1 MEVTQNNK
9 QKKQKQPSGS
19 ASAKNGGKGIGIL
32 MILLCIVSFAAVGY
46 SMIYSIQK
54 QYESELDS
62 DYESMANS
70 MYSVRNL
77 ISFED
82 SLQESY
88 DSFDL
93 NEAKIFTQVA
103 KQYFEFTGISE
114 KTLSDYAYRMQDC
127 SIFYYPE
134 EGKAVSS
141 ENAGE
146 FMLGKSQMRM
156 LKTTGTMETDDYD
169 YTAVRLDGGW
179 LCIQWE
185 DAQSLYNVD
194 FEQIL
199 DTCPYELCIYENA
212 TGKKLVSSSE
222 DSYDFLNESLA
233 VFDNKRT
240 GHESEGIQAGTFDS
254 DSKMSGVYFE
264 KIRLL
269 NRYSVFVYVPL
280 KRVLI
285 DSAKKVAPGF
295 CLMAVCFIFIW
306 IGAFSLRKKGAAVRD
321 RAQCIRLGW
330 KHYIN
335 IPVARHVMLLLLVGV
350 IVMTSIS
357 AYLPLL
363 NSYTSHNNKMS
374 KNLNALVGEMQLSD
388 SEWDK
393 MESIFREL
401 VTDRVTMI
409 GDMMDMEGDLFSEE
423 ELTELTHSLDLV
435 DTVVYDENGVAVM
448 STDGYVGY
456 KLSSNPDDDEY
467 ILWNLLKQAD
477 TSIMREYSNGD
488 GFFAA
493 VRRTD
498 APGLIC
504 ATLTDHALKSIKE
517 QTDVSRALLRVSTD
531 SYAKMYAS
539 ASDPDKLMWA
549 TASSDKVRSIQ
560 NDLPKKALLNSY
572 SGTNKIGGTDYYI
585 NTITDDNHIF
595 MSVERSGVFTEDSKV
610 MLAWIVP
617 EMLIIS
623 LIILCFSCVYRG
635 EREWLD
641 EKPEKRLFERLSREE
656 KDSASEDERVLNSS
670 MKKTLMRFLKL
681 VFVLLMITYFA
692 DMLFSESPV
701 SSYLFSHQW
710 EHKVGIFSL
719 TTILL
724 SAAFAFIGVTLL
736 RTLLRALS
744 GKMDARIATI
754 GNLIISIIRFVLII
768 VVIIYSLYQIGV
780 DTSVILTSAGVLS
793 LIIGYGSQS
802 VVSDLVSGI
811 FLITE
816 DQMRVGETLVL
827 DGFRGEVQ
835 RIGLRTT
842 TLKHYASVKVIN
854 NSKMVGFYNMSRDT
868 NAVRWELS
876 FPIEQDPE
884 QVKSLIMD
892 NKERFQKACKGN
904 IIAGPIYIGIAEG
917 FTDHVGHAHYTM
929 QFLFVTDME
938 EWNSVRKRSFDTA
951 YKIMLENGIK
961 PSGGEKKPLVK

>member
-1 MEVTQNNK
+1 MEVTQNSRR
-9 QKKQKQPSGS
+9 KKRKESS
-19 ASAKNGGKGIGIL
+19 AFAAKKSGGKGISIL

-54 QYESELDS
+54 QYKSELDS

-134 EGKAVSS
+134 EGEAVTS

-169 YTAVRLDGGW
+169 YTAVRLADGW

-194 FEQIL
+194 FEKIL
-199 DTCPYELCIYENA
+199 ETCPYKLCVYENA
-212 TGKKLVSSSE
+212 TGKKLVSS
-222 DSYDFLNESLA
+222 DDDTYDFLNESRA
-233 VFDNKRT
+233 VFDKERT
-240 GHESEGIQAGTFDS
+240 EHESEGIQAGTFDS
-254 DSKMSGVYFE
+254 DSKYSGVYFE

-280 KRVLI
+280 KTVLL
-285 DSAKKVAPGF
+285 DSVKKVAPEF
-295 CLMAVCFIFIW
+295 SLMAICFIFIW
-306 IGAFSLRKKGAAVRD
+306 FGAFSLRKKGAAVRD

-330 KHYIN
+330 DHYIN
-335 IPVARHVMLLLLVGV
+335 IPVARHVTLLLLVGV
-350 IVMTSIS
+350 IITTSIS

-363 NSYTSHNNKMS
+363 NSYTSHNRKMS
-374 KNLNALVGEMQLSD
+374 KNLNALVSEMELSD
-388 SEWDK
+388 DEWNK
-393 MESIFREL
+393 MESVFREL

-409 GDMMDMEGDLFSEE
+409 GDMMEMEGDDFSEE
-423 ELTELTHSLDLV
+423 KLTDLTRSLDLV
-435 DTVVYDENGVAVM
+435 KTVVYDENGVAVM
-448 STDGYVGY
+448 STDGYIGY
-456 KLSSNPDDDEY
+456 TLSSNSEDDEY

-477 TSIMREYSNGD
+477 TSIMREFSDGD

-504 ATLTDHALKSIKE
+504 ATLTDHSLKSIKE
-517 QTDVSRALLRVSTD
+517 QTDVSMAMLRVSTD
-531 SYAKMYAS
+531 TYAKMYAS
-539 ASDPDKLMWA
+539 ASDPDTLLWA
-549 TASSDKVRSIQ
+549 TADSDKVRSIH
-560 NDLPKKALLNSY
+560 NSLPEKALLNTY
-572 SGTNKIGGTDYYI
+572 SGTNKIGGTEYYL

-595 MSVERSGVFTEDSKV
+595 ISVERSNVFMKATKV
-610 MLAWIVP
+610 ILAWIVP
-617 EMLIIS
+617 EVLIIA
-623 LIILCFSCVYRG
+623 LIILCSSCVYRG

-656 KDSASEDERVLNSS
+656 KNTASEDERELNSS
-670 MKKTLMRFLKL
+670 MKKTLMRLL
-681 VFVLLMITYFA
+681 RLIFVLLILTYFA

-710 EHKVGIFSL
+710 EHKIGIFSV

-724 SAAFAFIGVTLL
+724 SAAFAVIGITLL
-736 RTLLRALS
+736 KALLGALS

-754 GNLIISIIRFVLII
+754 GNLVISIIQFVITI

-811 FLITE
+811 FLIME

-854 NSKMVGFYNMSRDT
+854 NSHMVGFYNMSRDT
-868 NAVRWELS
+868 NAARWELS
-876 FPIEQDPE
+876 FPVEQDPE

-904 IIAGPIYIGIAEG
+904 IIAGPIYIGIADG

-938 EWNSVRKRSFDTA
+938 EWNSVRKRSFETA
-951 YKIMLENGIK
+951 YRIMLENGIK